1 MKILHLGKFF
11 PPYKGGIETV
21 TYDIYSEINA
31 KINDIQVDVLCFSD
45 SSISKTLNR
54 GNVTYS
60 KVFGVFFSLPISFD
74 YVVNWVRMRNKYE
87 IIHVHFPNPLAAV
100 CLVLFPPKSKIVV
113 HWHSDI
119 VKQKLLKYLVNVFQN
134 AVLHRCEAII
144 LTSERYL
151 EFSDDLIPHTD
162 KSVIIPIGV
171 RDCEV
176 NLEEVTCPQR
186 LEPFIES
193 KSNKKIILSV
203 GRLTYYKGFENLIR
217 AAVALDKDYQII
229 IAGSG
234 ELFEQHSRLI
244 NDLQLEDKVF
254 LLGSVSDSE
263 LSYLYHIS
271 DIFCLPSIH
280 RSEAYGVVQ
289 CEAMR
294 SALPVISTDIPGSGV
309 SWVNKDGVS
318 GVIVEPCSPQAI
330 VDACS
335 LIYASYS
342 SFSVSSRDRYL
353 EKFRIDQMI
362 EKFEVLY
369 RSL

>member
-1 MKILHLGKFF
+1 MKVLHLGKFF

-31 KINDIQVDVLCFSD
+31 KISDIQADVLCFSD
-45 SSISKTLNR
+45 SSNSTSLN
-54 GNVTYS
+54 GGKVTYS
-60 KVFGVFFSLPISFD
+60 KVIGVFFSLPISLD

-87 IIHVHFPNPLAAV
+87 IIHVHFPNPLAAA
-100 CLVLFPPKSKIVV
+100 CLVLFPSKAKLVV

-134 AVLHRCEAII
+134 AVLRRCEAIV
-144 LTSERYL
+144 LTSKRYL
-151 EFSDDLIPHTD
+151 EFSDDLVPYTH
-162 KSVIIPIGV
+162 KSVVIPIGV
-171 RDCEV
+171 RDCEA
-176 NLEEVTCPQR
+176 NLLDVSCPQR
-186 LEPFIES
+186 LIPFMES
-193 KSNKKIILSV
+193 KSNKRIILSV
-203 GRLTYYKGFENLIR
+203 GRLTYYKGFEYLIR
-217 AAVALDKDYQII
+217 AAVDLDDDYQII

-244 NDLQLEDKVF
+244 NLLHLEGKVF
-254 LLGSVSDSE
+254 LLGSVSDLE

-294 SALPVISTDIPGSGV
+294 SALPIVSTNIPGSGV

-330 VDACS
+330 VDACN

-342 SFSVSSRDRYL
+342 SFSVRSRERYIG
-353 EKFRIDQMI
+353 KFRIDQMI
-362 EKFEVLY
+362 EKFEFLY
-369 RSL
+369 RSI